1 MPNNINH
8 SQEIMNKKK
17 IIASTLAIAVLFAI
31 AMRLPQKAA
40 TDSSQQEKKITKVS
54 AKLASDTKTFSQT
67 NKYPASIVGDQE
79 IKITAKSSGT
89 ITFAPSNI
97 GDSVR
102 AGSILAKIDDT
113 GNIAV
118 GDQGL
123 KSLQVQ
129 QSEIAAKQAK
139 ESYELA
145 KDLYDNL
152 KDSSEAT
159 NSQKDSAKAQKDIA
173 KLQFENAALGL
184 EGNVDNRLITSPI
197 SGVITNKAVSIGD
210 SVSAGQ
216 LIASISKSFNVKVR
230 FYVDQTEKEKI
241 TRGQEVSAVAANGNA
256 YSLVVRNIASAADPI
271 TKRFLIEAYP
281 KNTTDSPL
289 LAGTITTVTIESI
302 ATVEK
307 PENLLLPLSAIS
319 IGQNESYIFVLENNV
334 AKKILIDVVHV
345 SGELAEVS
353 AAISNQTQIIVD
365 GNKLIR
371 DGETVELKK

>member
-1 MPNNINH
+1 
-8 SQEIMNKKK
+8 MNKKK
-17 IIASTLAIAVLFAI
+17 IIASTLAIAALFII

-40 TDSSQQEKKITKVS
+40 TDSSQPEKKITKVS

-67 NKYPASIVGDQE
+67 RKYPASIVGDQE

-216 LIASISKSFNVKVR
+216 LIASISKSFNVKVK

-289 LAGTITTVTIESI
+289 LAGTIATVTIESI

-307 PENLLLPLSAIS
+307 PENLLLPLSAIG

-334 AKKILIDVVHV
+334 AKKILVDVVHV

-353 AAISNQTQIIVD
+353 AAIPNQTQIIVD